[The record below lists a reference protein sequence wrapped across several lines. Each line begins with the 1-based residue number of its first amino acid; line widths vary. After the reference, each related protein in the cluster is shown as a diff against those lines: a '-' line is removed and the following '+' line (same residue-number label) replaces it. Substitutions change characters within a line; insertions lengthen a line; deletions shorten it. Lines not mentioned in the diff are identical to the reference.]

1 MINKLPLLTNL
12 ETKKILKKTIQA
24 NRVLAQLNGVAQII
38 PNQNI
43 LINSL
48 VLLDFYSTLCYT
60 TNNILPPPLY
70 NVPTKECF

>member
-1 MINKLPLLTNL
+1 VKISNL
-12 ETKKILKKTIQA
+12 EPFETKKILKKTIQA
-24 NRVLAQLNGVAQII
+24 NRALARLNGVAQII

-48 VLLDFYSTLCYT
+48 VFLGFYRTLCYIA
-60 TNNILPPPLY
+60 NNILPPPLY

>member
-1 MINKLPLLTNL
+1 MIKYLLPSFNL

-24 NRVLAQLNGVAQII
+24 NRALARLNGVAQII

-43 LINSL
+43 LIYSL
-48 VLLDFYSTLCYT
+48 VLLDFYCTLCYT
-60 TNNILPPPLY
+60 ANNILPPPLY

>member
-1 MINKLPLLTNL
+1 MKTKIFPPSINL

-24 NRVLAQLNGVAQII
+24 NRTLARLNGVAQII

-48 VLLDFYSTLCYT
+48 VLQEAKSFY
-60 TNNILPPPLY
+60 
-70 NVPTKECF
+70 